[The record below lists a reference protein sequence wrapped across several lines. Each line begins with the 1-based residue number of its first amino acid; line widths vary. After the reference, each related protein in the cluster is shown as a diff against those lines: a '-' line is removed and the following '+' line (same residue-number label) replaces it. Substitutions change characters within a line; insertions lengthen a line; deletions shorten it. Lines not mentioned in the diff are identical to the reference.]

1 MEKKMCLAI
10 PSKIVSING
19 KKGIVDMGGIK
30 KEVGLDFIPEAKIGN
45 WILLHTG
52 FGLEIISEKDALE
65 TIEAINEAYHVM
77 PDEY

>member
-1 MEKKMCLAI
+1 MCLAI
-10 PSKIVSING
+10 PSKIISING
-19 KKGIVDMGGIK
+19 KKGTADMGGINIK
-30 KEVGLDFIPEAKIGN
+30 VDLNFIPEVKIGD
-45 WILLHTG
+45 WILIHTG